1 MGAAA
6 CDLAAHELRRHERRK
21 GCTEALPVGETR
33 FRLIGLTLP
42 PDILAVGDIDHLLG
56 DDPGA
61 GELELGD
68 ELLNLPLVAVYP
80 LPLEGRS
87 TTRSQE
93 RVVGRGYTAVIC
105 IRPASCP
112 SLKGEGTLE
121 APPITP
127 RPRAAIQPARR
138 REPVID
144 VDAGFSVGVGAR
156 RVVDAEGGPVRQRDL
171 AERHDIV
178 VGLAA
183 RNRPCGSRSAAR
195 C

>member
-1 MGAAA
+1 MEEVTAELPILALILVEEVPADDHRLRFRVIDIGGDDGAAA

-80 LPLEGRS
+80 LP
-87 TTRSQE
+87 
-93 RVVGRGYTAVIC
+93 
-105 IRPASCP
+105 P
-112 SLKGEGTLE
+112 
-121 APPITP
+121 
-127 RPRAAIQPARR
+127 
-138 REPVID
+138 
-144 VDAGFSVGVGAR
+144 
-156 RVVDAEGGPVRQRDL
+156 
-171 AERHDIV
+171 
-178 VGLAA
+178 
-183 RNRPCGSRSAAR
+183 
-195 C
+195 